1 MNLTTQATMSS
12 IEMVDFINSTRKEG
26 QSELRHDNFM
36 VKVPKVLGELIA
48 PKFLGGNRFTNGK
61 GGVQD
66 RVIYNFPKREAM
78 LMAMSYSTKLQA
90 KVYDHMEKLEA
101 QLKALTAPI
110 SEAAKEATA
119 LLGLAETIAN
129 NFRMC
134 ESAKL
139 GLSRR
144 MLQKHT
150 PSMVEYL
157 PAYAIDAPPSNIAP
171 ISSLVSHS
179 LSHLLSEYDIKGS
192 AIYWNKK
199 LAIAGFLRQEF
210 RKSIRAMD
218 KPYWSITEKGLE
230 YGKNLVN
237 EKSPNETQ
245 PYWYDATFL
254 KLIELVK

>member
-1 MNLTTQATMSS
+1 MNLTTKATMSS
-12 IEMVDFINSTRKEG
+12 LEMVDFINSTREEG

-36 VKVPKVLGELIA
+36 AKVPSVLGEKAA
-48 PKFLGGNRFTNGK
+48 PKFLGTAFYEVNGAK
-61 GGVQD
+61 
-66 RVIYNFPKREAM
+66 RERAIYNFPKREAM
-78 LMAMSYSTKLQA
+78 LMAMSCSTKLQA

-101 QLKALTAPI
+101 QLKALSAPI
-110 SEAAKEATA
+110 SEAAKEASA
-119 LLGLAETIAN
+119 LLGFAEAIASS
-129 NFRMC
+129 FRMC

-157 PAYAIDAPPSNIAP
+157 PQYAIDAPPSDTASV
-171 ISSLVSHS
+171 SSLVSHS
-179 LSHLLSEYDIKGS
+179 LSHLLGEYDIKGS

-199 LAIAGFLRQEF
+199 LATAGFLRQEF

>member
-12 IEMVDFINSTRKEG
+12 LEMVDFINSTREEG
-26 QSELRHDNFM
+26 QSELRHDHFM
-36 VKVPKVLGELIA
+36 VKVPSVLGEKAA
-48 PKFLGGNRFTNGK
+48 PKFLGTAFYEVNGAK
-61 GGVQD
+61 
-66 RVIYNFPKREAM
+66 RERAIYNFPKREAM

-90 KVYDHMEKLEA
+90 KVYDHMEKLES
-101 QLKALTAPI
+101 QLKALSAPI
-110 SEAAKEATA
+110 SEAAKEASA

-134 ESAKL
+134 ESTKL
-139 GLSRR
+139 ELSHR

-150 PSMVEYL
+150 PAMVEYL
-157 PAYAIDAPPSNIAP
+157 PRYAINTSPSDIAQV
-171 ISSLVSHS
+171 SSLVSHS
-179 LSHLLSEYDIKGS
+179 LRELLDAHCRDGTDL
-192 AIYWNKK
+192 YWNIKFAK
-199 LAIAGFLRQEF
+199 AGLLAQVRTI
-210 RKSIRAMD
+210 D
-218 KPYWSITEKGLE
+218 NDYWSITEKGLE